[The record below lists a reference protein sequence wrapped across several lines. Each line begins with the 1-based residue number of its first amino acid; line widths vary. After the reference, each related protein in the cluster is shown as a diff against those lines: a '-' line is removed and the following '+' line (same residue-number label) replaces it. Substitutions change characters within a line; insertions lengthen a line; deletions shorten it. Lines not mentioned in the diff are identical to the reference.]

1 MVPRPEDRRQAQRRY
16 YKTQAICQKG
26 KDGLGD
32 VVTGQLLNLSTS
44 GAQVLVRAGFDANE
58 EFYLALVNPR
68 RQTIAELYSTVRWRQ
83 PEGPGVLRIG
93 VAFDRLLTDEELSA
107 VV

>member
-1 MVPRPEDRRQAQRRY
+1 VLPRPEDRRQAQRRY
-16 YKTQAICQKG
+16 YKTQAICHKG

-32 VVTGQLLNLSTS
+32 VVTGQLLNLSAA
-44 GAQVLVRAGFDANE
+44 GAQVLVRAGFDENE
-58 EFYLALVNPR
+58 ELYLALVNPR
-68 RQTIAELYSTVRWRQ
+68 RQTIAELHGAVRWRQ

-93 VAFDRLLTDEELSA
+93 IAFDRLLTDEELSA